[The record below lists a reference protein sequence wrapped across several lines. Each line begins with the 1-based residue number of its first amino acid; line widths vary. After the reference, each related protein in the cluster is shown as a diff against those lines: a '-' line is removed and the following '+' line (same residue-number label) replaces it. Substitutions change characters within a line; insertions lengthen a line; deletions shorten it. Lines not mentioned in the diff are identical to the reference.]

1 VAYIYARQT
10 NRRPSDGG
18 VPVSDQ
24 QFAELRQS
32 VRESDVEVI
41 GINDRARMAPLLA
54 IFDRGMVIECE
65 TRRTFEES
73 RVWFRFNERERAEKR
88 DGLSLPAAG
97 VVGRRLPLLEWYLKH
112 GDPRR
117 WFSKASINAYLKL
130 FRAGL
135 VSAEGLLLLKTA
147 TNTQEDWIKAGRP
160 TPEPAWP
167 PQGSGSRCIPIAKS
181 CRSTPR
187 MPTYNASSTT

>member
-73 RVWFRFNERERAEKR
+73 RVWFRFNERERAEEAR
-88 DGLSLPAAG
+88 RAQFARGGRCRSTVASAG
-97 VVGRRLPLLEWYLKH
+97 VVSEAR
-112 GDPRR
+112 
-117 WFSKASINAYLKL
+117 
-130 FRAGL
+130 
-135 VSAEGLLLLKTA
+135 
-147 TNTQEDWIKAGRP
+147 
-160 TPEPAWP
+160 
-167 PQGSGSRCIPIAKS
+167 
-181 CRSTPR
+181 
-187 MPTYNASSTT
+187 